1 MAGSESIAECI
12 QRGLQRAASGALLL
26 LGSLVLACCL
36 ASPAHADGGGEPR
49 IVRVAFS
56 QQAQVMWTDAQG
68 VRSGYT
74 YEYLERIAQYAN
86 WDYEFVPVDA
96 EGPNAYFEAAS
107 LLEAGEVDLIAGVFA
122 ISDNVERFSLSE
134 ESYATLEAVL
144 LSPAERSACWEDKA
158 GERLRVAVA
167 NAPALVEDLQAYA
180 KAKGVELEL
189 IECADRSEQNAA
201 VRIGSADV
209 LLTSNMNALDG
220 MRVEAHCGARPEY
233 FAMQR
238 GSELASELSRAM
250 ERINAV
256 DATFGSKL
264 FDKYF
269 SKTASAFVMTEAEQA
284 FVKTAGTVRVGV
296 QANQQP
302 YQYEED
308 GKLRGI
314 AVDLLNAIAKKSGL
328 RFEYV
333 SAASRDELEAMLREG
348 RIDMMAGAEYDFD
361 AARTEGIGLSQPYA
375 TASYLLV
382 ANDSVLEGDIEG
394 KRLALS
400 SASRYSGDFVGSPE
414 SYDGAPA
421 CVQAVI
427 DGEADYTYADEY
439 VVQYYMNTPT
449 FQGLRVSPQTY
460 EPHRLCF
467 GVSRTFDGALLGILD
482 KAVGSLSET
491 EMQAVVNANVLRDT
505 SFNTLDYLMAN
516 PLQAA
521 VMVAAAVLVVVV
533 LVLIILYQRTRA
545 KAKTAMDMKKR
556 LRMYTLCDDH
566 FFEYD
571 WAKGELMV
579 IVPGADEGG
588 APQQRVVSFPSSP
601 KAPRDERLRAFA
613 DMVLS
618 DTRRTEELQSPD
630 DDGEMHWVRVTVEP
644 VRDEAGHLV
653 MTMGKVEGIDEERN
667 EKDELIA
674 RAEHDS
680 LTRVLNAETM
690 RQRIKHRMSA
700 LQGDHEAALLVID
713 IDNFK
718 DVNDRYGHLAGD
730 HVLKAVARLLRESFR
745 TSDVVGRLGGDEF
758 MVYLD
763 YRDSAEALQ
772 EKCDAV
778 RLAVERHAYETAT
791 LHPTVSIGG
800 VFVRAGETFN
810 EAYRRAD
817 DTLYEAKNEGR
828 NRCTIAPED

>member
-12 QRGLQRAASGALLL
+12 RRGLQRAASGALLL
-26 LGSLVLACCL
+26 LGSLVLACCF
-36 ASPAHADGGGEPR
+36 ASPAHADDGGEPR
-49 IVRVAFS
+49 VVRVAFS

-74 YEYLERIAQYAN
+74 YEYLERIAQYAG
-86 WDYEFVPVDA
+86 WDYEFVPVEA
-96 EGPNAYFEAAS
+96 EGPDAYFEAAAM
-107 LLEAGEVDLIAGVFA
+107 LEADEVDLISGAFATGDNAG
-122 ISDNVERFSLSE
+122 RFSLSD

-144 LSPAERSACWEDKA
+144 LSPAERSDPWEDKA
-158 GERLRVAVA
+158 GEKLRVAVA
-167 NAPALVEDLQAYA
+167 NAPALVEDLRAYA

-238 GSELASELSRAM
+238 GSELASELSQAM
-250 ERINAV
+250 ERINDV

-269 SKTASAFVMTEAEQA
+269 SETASTFVLTDAEQA
-284 FVKTAGTVRVGV
+284 FVRSTDVVRVGV
-296 QANQQP
+296 RTNQQP

-308 GKLRGI
+308 GELRGI
-314 AVDLLNAIAKKSGL
+314 AVNLLDVIAKKAGL
-328 RFEYV
+328 EFEYV
-333 SAASRDELEAMLREG
+333 RAPSRSELDAMLQDG
-348 RIDMMAGAEYDFD
+348 RIDMVAVAEYDFD
-361 AARTEGIGLSQPYA
+361 AARIARMGLTQPYV
-375 TASYLLV
+375 TASYVLV
-382 ANDSVLEGDIEG
+382 ANDAVQEGVIEG

-400 SASRYSGDFVGSPE
+400 SASRYNGDFVGDPMQFE
-414 SYDGAPA
+414 SVPA

-427 DGEADYTYADEY
+427 DGDADYTYADEY
-439 VVQYYMNTPT
+439 VVQYFMNTPE
-449 FQGLRVSPQTY
+449 FRGIRMSPQTY

-467 GVSRTFDGALLGILD
+467 GVVRTSDSMLLGILD

-491 EMQAVVNANVLRDT
+491 ERQAVINANVLRDN
-505 SFNTLDYLMAN
+505 SFDAFDYLKAN

-521 VMVAAAVLVVVV
+521 IMVTAAVLVVVV

-618 DTRRTEELQSPD
+618 DTRRTEELQSPG

-700 LQGDHEAALLVID
+700 LQGSHEAALLVID

-778 RLAVERHAYETAT
+778 RLAVEHHAYETAS